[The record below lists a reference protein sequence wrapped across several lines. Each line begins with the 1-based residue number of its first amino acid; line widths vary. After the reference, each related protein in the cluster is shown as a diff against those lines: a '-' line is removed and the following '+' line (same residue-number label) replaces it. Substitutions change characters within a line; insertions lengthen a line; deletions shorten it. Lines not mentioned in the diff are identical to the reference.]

1 MSTLTRDI
9 RGDQDA
15 VYSMHR
21 SSIVT
26 RVVESVVVPV
36 LVPVTAVVVSIVVA
50 GASED
55 MIGESIEA

>member
-1 MSTLTRDI
+1 MV

-15 VYSMHR
+15 VCSVHR
-21 SSIVT
+21 SSIEI

-36 LVPVTAVVVSIVVA
+36 VVSMVVSIVVA